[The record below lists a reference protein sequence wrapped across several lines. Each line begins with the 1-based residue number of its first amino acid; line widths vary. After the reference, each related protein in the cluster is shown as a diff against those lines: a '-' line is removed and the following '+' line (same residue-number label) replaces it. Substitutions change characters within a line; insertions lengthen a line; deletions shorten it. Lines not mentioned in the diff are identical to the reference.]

1 MQQPLH
7 YHRDQPLK
15 SAKFEPLRDAVVL
28 CNVVKKQQPIERV
41 EEKKKK
47 GWKRKIEEISKFR
60 QNQFVMHNEM
70 VVGWR
75 RYATREIRY
84 FRPRG
89 SPRDRDA
96 IKRKK
101 RKCEYEMRRNGKGR
115 NEVKNSR
122 DEDRSRV
129 YTSHVCDIIARK
141 RVSIPYSSFSSFSSL
156 RPLPMNGR
164 VRPVLSRGIKRLFDN
179 ERSQFQ
185 LKSNGR
191 DELERVQGETFALLF
206 FSLFFFFFF

>member
-1 MQQPLH
+1 
-7 YHRDQPLK
+7 
-15 SAKFEPLRDAVVL
+15 
-28 CNVVKKQQPIERV
+28 
-41 EEKKKK
+41 
-47 GWKRKIEEISKFR
+47 
-60 QNQFVMHNEM
+60 M

-84 FRPRG
+84 FRPCR
-89 SPRDRDA
+89 PRITRDRDA

-164 VRPVLSRGIKRLFDN
+164 VRPVSSCGIKRLFDN

-191 DELERVQGETFALLF
+191 DELKRVQGETFALLF
-206 FSLFFFFFF
+206 FSLLFFFFFNWKIVLIDPIVYNGIIFI